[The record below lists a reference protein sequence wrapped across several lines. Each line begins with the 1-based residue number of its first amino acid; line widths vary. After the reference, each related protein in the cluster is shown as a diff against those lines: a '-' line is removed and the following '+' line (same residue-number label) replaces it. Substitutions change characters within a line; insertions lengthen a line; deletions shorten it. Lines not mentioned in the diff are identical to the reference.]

1 MSEAPLVEKYSEKN
15 GLLVQIDHDI
25 CTGFAD
31 CVDVAPTVFALN
43 DDGLAVVLDPDA
55 VEPDLLKDAAD
66 SCPVSAILLFDDTG
80 VQIAPGF

>member
-1 MSEAPLVEKYSEKN
+1 M
-15 GLLVQIDHDI
+15 
-25 CTGFAD
+25 
-31 CVDVAPTVFALN
+31 FALN

-55 VEPDLLKDAAD
+55 AGPDLLKDAAD